1 MEEQGNDKKRRK
13 KKQDRKRQ
21 QSSNAARHKSCIS
34 YPTQQQQQQQHHIYI
49 DTYLLAT
56 AFFSLCLVP
65 FRLES
70 VPPSPNK
77 KRVEEPPCGHARN
90 DRKKKAKDKK
100 KGPVVGFMTKRNR
113 KKKCEN
119 KILFLVLVDGPT
131 FLCCRCVAL
140 TRNRRMFFFLNLFI
154 FGK

>member
-1 MEEQGNDKKRRK
+1 MKKKRRK

-90 DRKKKAKDKK
+90 DRKKRPSGRIYDQ
-100 KGPVVGFMTKRNR
+100 TKQE
-113 KKKCEN
+113 KKCEN